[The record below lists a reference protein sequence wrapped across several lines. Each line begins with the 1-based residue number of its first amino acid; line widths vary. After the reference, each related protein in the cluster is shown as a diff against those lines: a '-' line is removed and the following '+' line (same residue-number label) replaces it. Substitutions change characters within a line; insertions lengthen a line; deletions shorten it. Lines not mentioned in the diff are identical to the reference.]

1 MPVGAPP
8 ERYGNITV
16 PELLILIPFTGAI
29 LCFLFPEVL
38 RRLTG
43 LLSAALIFSNS
54 AILTRSIFQDGA
66 RRLHLGGWTEPLG
79 IGMSIDGLSILF
91 ILLTAVVGLLVSIY
105 SASFFSAAQEQVLAR
120 HFWPLWLFLWG
131 ALNSLFFV
139 SDIFNAYV
147 VMELVGIS
155 AAALAA
161 LSGTS
166 ASLTAALRYFLLTMA
181 GSMAFLLGVGFIYAR
196 TGLLDMY
203 LVGTVADG
211 GPLMAM
217 ALGLMTVALIMKT
230 ALFPFHFWLPPAHG
244 EAPAPVSAI
253 LSGLVI
259 KGSFYLLLRIWFTVF
274 QNSTVTTHAAA
285 LIGLL
290 GLIAVIWG
298 SYQAIIQTRLKLII
312 AYSSIGQVGYLFLLF
327 PLIFMTPDP
336 AWKTEAWTACIFQAI
351 SHGLAKAAL
360 FLAAGNLIQASGT
373 DDLRSMRNIADKLPM
388 TTFTLALAGVS
399 LMGLPP
405 SGGFV
410 AKWMLLQSI
419 LASGQWWLA
428 AAPILGGLL
437 TAAYV
442 FKILSQSFV
451 SDDKKSCCGNVS
463 FVMEKSALLLALFSI
478 LIGFRANEVIF
489 LLSEPVFFIIPGG
502 QSP

>member
-1 MPVGAPP
+1 
-8 ERYGNITV
+8 V
-16 PELLILIPFTGAI
+16 PGLLILIPFTGAI
-29 LCFLFPEVL
+29 LCFLLPENIK
-38 RRLTG
+38 RYAG
-43 LLSAALIFSNS
+43 LACAILIFTAAAALTADIYQNE
-54 AILTRSIFQDGA
+54 A
-66 RRLHLGGWTEPLG
+66 LHLNLGGWPPPLG
-79 IGMSIDGLSILF
+79 IGLCVDGLSVLF
-91 ILLTAVVGLLVSIY
+91 IMLTATVGLLVSLY
-105 SASFFSAAQEQVLAR
+105 SVSFFSGDNSRSMSR

-131 ALNSLFFV
+131 SLNSLFFV

-147 VMELVGIS
+147 VMELVSIS

-166 ASLTAALRYFLLTMA
+166 ISLMAALRYFLLAMA
-181 GSMAFLLGVGFIYAR
+181 ASMAFLLGVGFIYAQ

-203 LVGTVADG
+203 LIGSEAAG

-217 ALGLMTVALIMKT
+217 ALGLMTVGMIMKT

-253 LSGLVI
+253 LSALVI
-259 KGSFYLLLRIWFTVF
+259 KGSFYLFLRIWFIAF
-274 QNSTVTTHAAA
+274 QGSTISSNASSI
-285 LIGLL
+285 IGLL
-290 GLIAVIWG
+290 GLTAVIWG
-298 SYQAIIQTRLKLII
+298 SYQAIIQKRLKIII

-327 PLIFMTPDP
+327 PLVMMTPDP
-336 AWKTEAWTACIFQAI
+336 AWRTGAWTACMFQVI

-360 FLAAGNLIQASGT
+360 FLAAGNLIQATGT
-373 DDLRSMRNIADKLPM
+373 DILSSMRNIASRLPM

-419 LASGQWWLA
+419 LESGQWWLA

-437 TAAYV
+437 TAGYI
-442 FKILSQSFV
+442 FRILSQTFV
-451 SDDKKSCCGNVS
+451 SGEDKSCCQNVS
-463 FVMEKSALLLALFSI
+463 FVMEKSALLLAVFSI
-478 LIGFRANEVIF
+478 LMGFRANEVIF
-489 LLSEPVFFIIPGG
+489 LLSERICLPVMGG
-502 QSP
+502 MMP

>member
-1 MPVGAPP
+1 MAG
-8 ERYGNITV
+8 
-16 PELLILIPFTGAI
+16 LLILIPFAGAI
-29 LCFLFPEVL
+29 LCFVFPENIK
-38 RRLTG
+38 RYTG
-43 LLSAALIFSNS
+43 LVCAALTFAAS
-54 AILTRSIFQDGA
+54 AVLFGDIYRNGPV
-66 RRLHLGGWTEPLG
+66 RLDLGGWTSPLG
-79 IGMSIDGLSILF
+79 IGLCVDGLSVLF
-91 ILLTAVVGLLVSIY
+91 ILLTGIVGLLISIY
-105 SASFFSAAQEQVLAR
+105 SVSFFSQKSNQSMAG
-120 HFWPLWLFLWG
+120 HFWPIWLFLWG
-131 ALNSLFFV
+131 SLNSLFFV

-147 VMELVGIS
+147 VMELVSIS

-166 ASLTAALRYFLLTMA
+166 ISLTAALRYFLMA
-181 GSMAFLLGVGFIYAR
+181 MAASMAFLLGVGFIYAQ

-203 LVGTVADG
+203 MIGSAADKG
-211 GPLMAM
+211 FLMAM
-217 ALGLMTVALIMKT
+217 ALGLMTVGLIIKT

-253 LSGLVI
+253 LSALVI
-259 KGSFYLLLRIWFTVF
+259 KGSFYLLVRIWFTVF
-274 QNSTVTTHAAA
+274 QGSAVCSQAAS
-285 LIGLL
+285 LIGIL

-298 SYQAIIQTRLKLII
+298 SYQAIVQNRLKQIV
-312 AYSSIGQVGYLFLLF
+312 AYSSIGQIGYLFLLF
-327 PLIFMTPDP
+327 PLVMTAHDP
-336 AWKTEAWTACIFQAI
+336 TWKVQAWTACVFQAF

-360 FLAAGNLIQASGT
+360 FLAAGSLIQASGT
-373 DDLRSMRNIADKLPM
+373 DNLRSMRNIADRLPM

-437 TAAYV
+437 TAAYI
-442 FKILSQSFV
+442 FRILSQTFV
-451 SDDKKSCCGNVS
+451 SDDQKFCFGNVS
-463 FVMEKSALLLALFSI
+463 FIMEKSALLLALFSI

-489 LLSEPVFFIIPGG
+489 LLSERVCFSITGG
-502 QSP
+502 LMP